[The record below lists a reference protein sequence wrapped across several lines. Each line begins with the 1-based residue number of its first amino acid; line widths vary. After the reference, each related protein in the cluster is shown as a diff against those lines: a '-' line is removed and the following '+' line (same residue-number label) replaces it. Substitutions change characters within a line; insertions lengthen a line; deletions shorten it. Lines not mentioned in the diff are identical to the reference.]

1 MNMNDMQRILS
12 KEQEAGNHIYMYK
25 VDDFWVAYERSAFYL
40 YSLCS
45 IDYMYQYSL
54 AEESL
59 LIAVIKD
66 SQSVIHPKLDRL
78 FNSREQMTF
87 QCTINCKGFE
97 VWKYSVLPLLSKNTY
112 HETLPIPSFVI

>member
-1 MNMNDMQRILS
+1 MNDMQQILS
-12 KEQEAGNHIYMYK
+12 KEQIVDNHIYMYK

-40 YSLCS
+40 YSLCT

-54 AEESL
+54 ANESL

-66 SQSVIHPKLDRL
+66 SRSVCHPKLDKMET
-78 FNSREQMTF
+78 SKEQMTF
-87 QCTINCKGFE
+87 QCNIICKGFE
-97 VWKYSVLPLLSKNTY
+97 VWKYSILPLLSKNTY